1 MNNTKKKKGIIIGI
15 VIVVIIIII
24 ALIAT
29 LIGSIGKKEVTN
41 KDNSYKNSYQYK
53 MKREKDLEI
62 LKGFY
67 GNYIVTEVSGTSPSI
82 ELPQD
87 QLKTLEND
95 FIGSQ
100 VVINENNFSIK
111 YNDTKS
117 VNGINF
123 SNVNIDKPYYEVN
136 QTNDTMFESIYKTT
150 LQKIGVPSNSA
161 YFINVGEKNDYEQE
175 IIKND
180 NDSLLIY
187 SQGVFFKLEPA
198 AKILAKKN
206 AELERYANDALK
218 FATGTEYKY
227 IFPVQQILKDGKFAY
242 KKVDNSELFMCSNK
256 NDSVDGD
263 KDTMFITLT
272 KGVVTPDQNKDNN
285 NKDNNNKDNKNNN
298 NNKDNKDNKNNKD
311 NKDNKDQDKNAGK
324 PFYNFTIST
333 FGMMNKTQ
341 SGKEIIGKV
350 YLDGSVE
357 VTQR

>member
-29 LIGSIGKKEVTN
+29 FVGSIGKKESAN
-41 KDNSYKNSYQYK
+41 KENNYKNSYQYK
-53 MKREKDLEI
+53 MKREKDLEV

-67 GNYIVTEVSGTSPSI
+67 GNYIVTGVSGTSPSI

-87 QLKTLEND
+87 QLKTLENN

-123 SNVNIDKPYYEVN
+123 SNVNINKPYYEVN
-136 QTNDTMFESIYKTT
+136 QTNDTMFNSIYKTT
-150 LQKIGVPSNSA
+150 LQKIGVKANSA
-161 YFINVGEKNDYEQE
+161 YFINVGAKNDYEQE

-187 SQGVFFKLEPA
+187 SQGAFFKLEPA

-218 FATGTEYKY
+218 FATGTDYKY
-227 IFPVQQILKDGKFAY
+227 VFPVQQILKDGKLAY

-272 KGVVTPDQNKDNN
+272 KGVVTPDQNKDN
-285 NKDNNNKDNKNNN
+285 KDNKNNN
-298 NNKDNKDNKNNKD
+298 NNKDKKD

-341 SGKEIIGKV
+341 SGKQIVGKV
-350 YLDGSVE
+350 YIDGSVE
-357 VTQR
+357 VTHR

>member
-29 LIGSIGKKEVTN
+29 FVGSIGKKESAN
-41 KDNSYKNSYQYK
+41 KENNYKNSYQYK
-53 MKREKDLEI
+53 MQREKDLEV

-67 GNYIVTEVSGTSPSI
+67 GNYIVTGVSGTSPSI

-87 QLKTLEND
+87 QLKTLENN

-136 QTNDTMFESIYKTT
+136 QTNDTMFNSIYKTT
-150 LQKIGVPSNSA
+150 LQKIGVKANSA
-161 YFINVGEKNDYEQE
+161 YFINVGAKNDYEQE

-187 SQGVFFKLEPA
+187 SQGAFFKLEPA

-218 FATGTEYKY
+218 FATGTDYKY
-227 IFPVQQILKDGKFAY
+227 IFPVQQILKDGKLAY

-272 KGVVTPDQNKDNN
+272 KGVVTPDQNKDN
-285 NKDNNNKDNKNNN
+285 KDNKNNN
-298 NNKDNKDNKNNKD
+298 NNKDKKD

-341 SGKEIIGKV
+341 SGKEIVGKV
-350 YLDGSVE
+350 YVDGSVE
-357 VTQR
+357 VTHR